1 MESQNRAFS
10 LYFIGPHSFYIF
22 HNADASLVKTN
33 CNLIFMGHFRIFY
46 LVYLPQKSKIANR
59 WKLNCMRKT
68 LCIYTLSLMFL
79 FMMILDHLYFDRV
92 LQLQILFSIFGTY
105 LCALH
110 VFIYIGTY
118 SWNLLRFFWQVDFFL
133 FYVFLLL
140 KNSAFKAEIRCP
152 IAKKN
157 NQKSKKWLILCSNK
171 LTIHQKISPAATYNT
186 SD

>member
-68 LCIYTLSLMFL
+68 LCIYTL
-79 FMMILDHLYFDRV
+79 
-92 LQLQILFSIFGTY
+92 QILFSIFGTY

-152 IAKKN
+152 IAKKKQPKK
-157 NQKSKKWLILCSNK
+157 QKMIN
-171 LTIHQKISPAATYNT
+171 IM
-186 SD
+186 